1 MYRTRLLRALMGV
14 SLLLTAV
21 TGWAQPIAPEA
32 KTEILAAIDKIV
44 MERAFV
50 PLVDLKAWPAHVE
63 KHKETI
69 DKAEDQGDF
78 VREVNRALREFGFS
92 HIRFRTP
99 VAAEARQRTS
109 VIGVGLT
116 ARAEKEGLVVVSVTP
131 KSPAE
136 ELGIKAGHTIVEVDG
151 KLPDNPAA
159 LTGDEGTEVKLKVK
173 EGEAEPREITL
184 KRQRFSVF
192 RPDTVTFVN
201 DESAVLRIQSFS
213 RGYDQKAIEAL
224 LTEASKAK
232 YLVLDLRSNGGGA
245 VNNLQHLLSLL
256 MPADTVIGT
265 FINRSTFDG
274 FSKAKPGQTA
284 TLEEIAAWSERKYK
298 TSKKA
303 IEPFAGKIAVLI
315 NRGSAS
321 ASEICAS
328 ALRENLGSPLV
339 GANTAGA
346 VLASVYGK
354 LPQGFEIQYPVS
366 DYVTA
371 KGTRLESNPIKPDAE
386 ASSTKTED
394 GKDPAVE
401 KALELLKGNASLWTT
416 Q

>member
-1 MYRTRLLRALMGV
+1 MKRAPALRSATGV
-14 SLLLTAV
+14 LFLLLTACAA
-21 TGWAQPIAPEA
+21 WAQPVATEA
-32 KTEILAAIDKIV
+32 KAELLAAIDKIV

-50 PLVDLKAWPAHVE
+50 PMVDLKAWPAHFE
-63 KHKETI
+63 KHKEAI

-99 VAAEARQRTS
+99 TAVEARRRTS

-116 ARAEKEGLVVVSVTP
+116 ARSEKEGLVVVSVTP

-136 ELGIKAGHTIVEVDG
+136 EMGIKAGQTIVEVDG
-151 KLPDNPAA
+151 KLPDNPAT
-159 LTGDEGTEVKLKVK
+159 LTGDEGTEIKLKIK
-173 EGEAEPREITL
+173 DEGGETKEITL

-192 RPDTVTFVN
+192 RPDTLSWV
-201 DESAVLRIQSFS
+201 DGESAVLRVQSFS
-213 RGYDQKAIEAL
+213 RGYDQKAIETL
-224 LTEASKAK
+224 MTEAAKAK

-274 FSKAKPGQTA
+274 YSKAKPGQSGTVV
-284 TLEEIAAWSERKYK
+284 EIAAWTDRKYK

-303 IEPFAGKIAVLI
+303 VEPFAGKVAVLI

-339 GANTAGA
+339 GGNSAGA
-346 VLASVYGK
+346 VLASVYGR
-354 LPQGFEIQYPVS
+354 LPQGYEIQYPIS

-371 KGTRLESNPIKPDAE
+371 KGTRLEANPLKPDAE
-386 ASSTKTED
+386 ASATKTEA
-394 GKDPAVE
+394 GKDPGVE
-401 KALELLKGNASLWTT
+401 KALELLRAK
-416 Q
+416 